1 MSPGPDS
8 RTRPATRS
16 QVAAWCLYDFANS
29 SFTTLVVTFVY
40 ATWFTKAMAPDEVT
54 GTGRW
59 SWAVTLSALIIAF
72 AAPVIGARADRR
84 ASRKRWLVGL
94 TLTCITATALLGLV
108 APPRWLLALGLFVA
122 ANVAYE
128 LGQALY
134 NAFLPGLVDRRRLG
148 LVSGIAW
155 GLGYAGGLLSL
166 VFGLLLCVW
175 RVGPMAAWL
184 PDTDGFNI
192 RAANLVV
199 AAWFLLFSLPAL
211 LLLPEP
217 APPDPRAAASFR
229 QLGATLRRLAGYRQ
243 AMRLL
248 VARLVYNDGLVTI
261 FAFGGI
267 YAAGTFDMSMSEII
281 GFGIT
286 LNLAAGAGALFFGM
300 IDDRVGG
307 KTVIALS
314 LVGLIGATLIAA
326 MAPTRTWLWV
336 GGVAIGLLVGPN
348 QSASRSLMARFVPP
362 PRSAEFFGLYAFSGK
377 LTSFAGPFLLGRL
390 TTLAG
395 SQRIGVASVLLFF
408 VAGGLLL
415 WRIDEEAGK
424 RQAEQEEALLPT
436 RISGEEPP

>member
-1 MSPGPDS
+1 MSPGEGD
-8 RTRPATRS
+8 PAARAS
-16 QVAAWCLYDFANS
+16 GPQLAAWCLYDFANS
-29 SFTTLVVTFVY
+29 SFTTLVVTFIY
-40 ATWFTKAMAPDEVT
+40 ATWFTKAMAPDEVI

-59 SWAVTLSALIIAF
+59 SWGVTLSALIIAV
-72 AAPVIGARADRR
+72 AAPIIGAHADRH

-94 TLTCITATALLGLV
+94 TLFCITATALLGLV
-108 APPRWLLALGLFVA
+108 APPRWVLALLLFVA

-134 NAFLPGLVDRRRLG
+134 NAFLPGLVARGRLG
-148 LVSGIAW
+148 LISGVAW

-166 VFGLLLCVW
+166 VLGLLLCVW
-175 RVGPMAAWL
+175 RIGPMAGWL
-184 PDTDGFNI
+184 PEQGGFNI

-199 AAWFLLFSLPAL
+199 ALWFLLFSLPAL

-217 APPDPRAAASFR
+217 APPDPDATASFR
-229 QLGATLRRLAGYRQ
+229 QLGTTLRRLAGYRQ

-248 VARLVYNDGLVTI
+248 VARLIYNDGLVTI

-267 YAAGTFDMSMSEII
+267 YAAGTFGMSMSEII
-281 GFGIT
+281 GFGIA
-286 LNLAAGAGALFFGM
+286 LNLSAGAGALLFGL

-307 KTVIALS
+307 KTVIAVS
-314 LVGLIGATLIAA
+314 LAGLIGATLLAA

-336 GGVAIGLLVGPN
+336 GGIAIGLLVGPN
-348 QSASRSLMARFVPP
+348 QSASRSLMARFVPS

-395 SQRIGVASVLLFF
+395 SQRVGVASVLLFF
-408 VAGGLLL
+408 LVGGALL
-415 WRIDEEAGK
+415 WRIDEDAGT
-424 RQAEQEEALLPT
+424 RQAEREQALLST
-436 RISGEEPP
+436 RRAEEELA